1 MKVWSRL
8 KTMNLS
14 QLLKLAKV
22 FIQRPQYINLTLK
35 ASRKAMTIASREYG
49 KKHYGNNPAN
59 AFRHALWVTL
69 IAQGVYR
76 KKKDLAAA
84 KNWAKK
90 VTDLH
95 EDIAVNKPLER
106 AMDLHNNKIGLLYF
120 DAIFDKN
127 EQETVDFLKK
137 ITEKAQKIKKPED
150 TKNHPKEFVF
160 IDD

>member
-1 MKVWSRL
+1 M
-8 KTMNLS
+8 
-14 QLLKLAKV
+14 
-22 FIQRPQYINLTLK
+22 
-35 ASRKAMTIASREYG
+35 
-49 KKHYGNNPAN
+49 
-59 AFRHALWVTL
+59 
-69 IAQGVYR
+69 YR